1 MNTLLIQIVVAVG
14 IFFAGLATGI
24 KYHAGQDAI
33 AAQEQ
38 ARMQA
43 QERQA
48 KAEKIDT
55 AAVKLEKAKETVR
68 TEFVTIERV
77 VDRVIE
83 SNPVYLRECFTD
95 DGLRQLN
102 AAIGARPAASQP
114 TPAVPA
120 SGPAR

>member
-1 MNTLLIQIVVAVG
+1 MNTLLIQIVIAAG
-14 IFFAGLATGI
+14 IFLAGLATGI

-33 AAQEQ
+33 AAQEL
-38 ARMQA
+38 AKVQA

-68 TEFVTIERV
+68 TQFVTIEKEIDRV
-77 VDRVIE
+77 VENI
-83 SNPVYLRECFTD
+83 VYRNVCMD
-95 DGLRQLN
+95 DAGLLQLN

-114 TPAVPA
+114 APAVPA

>member
-1 MNTLLIQIVVAVG
+1 MNTLLIQIVIAAG
-14 IFFAGLATGI
+14 IFLAGLATGI
-24 KYHAGQDAI
+24 KYHAGLDAI
-33 AAQEQ
+33 AAQEL
-38 ARMQA
+38 AKAQA

-48 KAEKIDT
+48 KAQQIDT

-83 SNPVYLRECFTD
+83 SNPVYLRECFTA
-95 DGLRQLN
+95 DGMLELN
-102 AAIGARPAASQP
+102 NSIRARPAASQP
-114 TPAVPA
+114 APAVPA